1 MNERRKMI
9 TLALGGESIFR
20 GISSLL
26 TTGGVVP
33 LLLLSVGVARTRT
46 GRNPRG
52 LFAFVIGLQRWVVRV
67 VTYVVPMHDTYSP
80 FRVDLRGEEH
90 LAHGLAILP
99 VP

>member
-1 MNERRKMI
+1 M
-9 TLALGGESIFR
+9 
-20 GISSLL
+20 
-26 TTGGVVP
+26 
-33 LLLLSVGVARTRT
+33 
-46 GRNPRG
+46 
-52 LFAFVIGLQRWVVRV
+52 RV